1 MYIKPVKEE
10 SGHIYCY
17 RIFAGGYDTM
27 GGLAI
32 DENAN
37 VIDENNLPIEGLF
50 GAGDMATGSLY
61 GKSPS
66 NAGGTVYGSMTT
78 GLLAGDSAAEYV
90 KGEKVIMKIK
100 NCGLLY
106 SMWNL

>member
-1 MYIKPVKEE
+1 
-10 SGHIYCY
+10 
-17 RIFAGGYDTM
+17 M